1 MKPLRGHWNVP
12 WMAVDMQGEAGKAT
26 KSQSEVLEM
35 RQNNFIWTLTCNCNF
50 NRMRTLSESTF
61 VGKVPGLS
69 VSNRK
74 PQFYLSDTK
83 NTDTAQNLQR
93 SL

>member
-1 MKPLRGHWNVP
+1 M
-12 WMAVDMQGEAGKAT
+12 DMQRAARKGLF
-26 KSQSEVLEM
+26 SQSKVLEM
-35 RQNNFIWTLTCNCNF
+35 RQSNFIRTLICNCSF
-50 NRMRTLSESTF
+50 DRISTLSQSTF

-83 NTDTAQNLQR
+83 NTDTAQSLQR
-93 SL
+93 SP